1 MAIAGTLAV
10 NILARTDKFNKG
22 IKSARKSLSGFTKSI
37 STVGKSV
44 AGFGATLVGVAG
56 VAGFGAFAK
65 SQIDSAVLLGD
76 TSDKLGIAT
85 DKLELMRFAA
95 EATGVSQTALDTAL
109 QRMVRRV
116 GEASRGFG
124 SAAKTL
130 DALGLN
136 AKKLNK
142 LAPDQMFNR
151 IGDAVR
157 RIPDKGGQLAS
168 MMAVFDT
175 EGVGLLNTAAVGVD
189 SFADAFERAGGPTS
203 KAGVKNA
210 REFSLAV
217 QELKT
222 AIGAGGRD
230 FVLGITPFALEAV
243 RGLQVLMDDLRGPGK
258 DPFRR
263 GEPKGKKVSR
273 LESVR
278 ILTGLGLFGADVK
291 RSFATGQVL
300 PLTKS
305 INRGRQ
311 LDRELAGP
319 RTTPAEF
326 EKANLDRADARREQ
340 RRQTQILIQSLEI
353 QRRAVLSGGTTVTLV
368 PATFE

>member
-22 IKSARKSLSGFTKSI
+22 IKSARKSLSGFGKSI
-37 STVGKSV
+37 ATVGKGV
-44 AGFGATLVGVAG
+44 VGFGATLVGVAG
-56 VAGFGAFAK
+56 VAGFGVFAK

-76 TSDKLGIAT
+76 TADKLGIAT

-189 SFADAFERAGGPTS
+189 SFAQAFERAGGATAS
-203 KAGVKNA
+203 KGIENA

-217 QELKT
+217 QEMKA
-222 AIGAGGRD
+222 AIGATGRD
-230 FVLGITPFALEAV
+230 FVLGVTPAALEAV
-243 RGLQVLMDDLRGPGK
+243 RGLQVLLDDLRPKK

-263 GEPKGKKVSR
+263 AGKPDKRGAIGGV
-273 LESVR
+273 
-278 ILTGLGLFGADVK
+278 LGGAQLFGADIL
-291 RSFATGQVL
+291 RSISTGKLL
-300 PLTKS
+300 PLQAS

-311 LDRELAGP
+311 LDKELAGP
-319 RTTPAEF
+319 RLTPAEF
-326 EKANLDRADARREQ
+326 ERGNRDRAEQRREQ
-340 RRQTQILIQSLEI
+340 RKQTRILIESLEI
-353 QRRAVLSGGTTVTLV
+353 QRRAVLDRQATVVLEA
-368 PATFE
+368 ATFE